1 MIPALVA
8 FLGPPGTFCE
18 QALRSIDAAT
28 LAECLG
34 VADAQPW
41 SASSTT
47 AALDAVRSGEA
58 HAACVPI
65 ENSTEGAVP
74 ATMDGL
80 VASPPL
86 VIVREVLLPVRF
98 SVLVRPGT
106 TAADVTSVASHPHGE
121 AQTRRWL
128 AEHLPRAEVRLSAS
142 TAAAAAQVAAGEVD
156 AAVCAPVA
164 AAHHGLAE
172 LASGVHDN
180 GPDDRAVTRFVLVRR
195 PGAPGLPAPSGA
207 DRTSLAATTVNRPGA
222 LVALLG
228 EIALRGVDLT
238 RIESRPLKQGLG
250 SYWFFLD
257 GHGHVADEAM
267 GEALAALHRRCTQV
281 RFLGSYPR
289 AGVVGDDET
298 PVPPPVP
305 GGEPD
310 GEWGRAARWL
320 ASVRAGAEA

>member
-1 MIPALVA
+1 VTHPLVA
-8 FLGPPGTFCE
+8 FLGPPGTFSE

-28 LAECLG
+28 LAEVLG
-34 VADAQPW
+34 VAGAVPH
-41 SASSTT
+41 SAASTT

-58 HAACVPI
+58 VAACVPI
-65 ENSTEGAVP
+65 ENSAEGAVP

-80 VASPPL
+80 VEDPPL

-106 TAADVTSVASHPHGE
+106 TAGAVASVASHPHGA

-128 AEHLPRAEVRLSAS
+128 SEHLPGAEVRMSAS

-164 AAHHGLAE
+164 AAHHGLVE
-172 LASGVHDN
+172 LASGVHDS
-180 GPDDRAVTRFVLVRR
+180 GDAVTRFVLVRR
-195 PGAPGLPAPSGA
+195 PGGPGLPAPSGA

-222 LVALLG
+222 LLALLG
-228 EIALRGVDLT
+228 EIAMRGVDLT

-250 SYWFFLD
+250 TYWFFLD
-257 GHGHVADEAM
+257 GNGHVADEAM
-267 GEALAALHRRCTQV
+267 GEALAALHRRCTEV

-289 AGVVGDDET
+289 AGVLGAE
-298 PVPPPVP
+298 PPPPPDP
-305 GGEPD
+305 GHAID
-310 GEWGRAARWL
+310 EWARAARWL
-320 ASVRAGAEA
+320 AAVRAGADA